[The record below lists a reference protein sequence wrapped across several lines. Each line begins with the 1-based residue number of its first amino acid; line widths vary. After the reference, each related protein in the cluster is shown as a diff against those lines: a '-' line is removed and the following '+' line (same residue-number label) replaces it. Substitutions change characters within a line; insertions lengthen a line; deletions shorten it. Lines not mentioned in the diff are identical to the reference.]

1 MEGSEAKPPGHD
13 REEKAP
19 SESGHQPAAD
29 QRRTRDPLRAVLG
42 FFRELPGLL
51 LLAFL
56 LALLIKTFLIQ
67 AFYIPSGSM
76 EHTLDVGDRVL
87 VNKVVYHIHPPRR
100 GDIIV
105 FSDPHP
111 VVQAHRSPVSAFVH
125 WLTDGLGISRDPN
138 KDFIK
143 RVIGLPGETV
153 EVTHGIVL
161 VDGKRL
167 PEHYL
172 GPVISTA
179 DFPAHRVPREALFV
193 MGDNRG
199 DSNDSRGTLG
209 DIPMDKVIGRAFVV
223 IWPPSR
229 IGLLR
234 RPDYGA
240 KFAWAALLV
249 IPIRRRTRS
258 RRSRRA
264 PFGPEHGDVTVLE
277 QVVPDVHH
285 AAGPIPQRD
294 PERIFGQ
301 GLGGRVVELD
311 REGRRVGQLRAVGRS
326 PDPGR
331 MGAQGSNRVG
341 DEDAPERVGG
351 TTRGVAPLVPVV
363 DLAG

>member
-1 MEGSEAKPPGHD
+1 MEGPTPEPSERD
-13 REEKAP
+13 REDKEPGPP
-19 SESGHQPAAD
+19 SETGREQEAA
-29 QRRTRDPLRAVLG
+29 RGRTRDPMKAVLG

-51 LLAFL
+51 LLAFI

-111 VVQAHRSPVSAFVH
+111 IVQHRSPLSAVVH

-153 EVTHGIVL
+153 EVTHGIVFI
-161 VDGKRL
+161 DGKRL
-167 PEHYL
+167 SEHYL

-179 DFPAHRVPREALFV
+179 DFKDTVPRDRLFV

-209 DIPMDKVIGRAFVV
+209 DIPLDKVIGRAFVT

-240 KFAWAALLV
+240 KFSSATGNAGGGPGASVLVLLLAAAPRSLRGRV
-249 IPIRRRTRS
+249 TR
-258 RRSRRA
+258 RRA
-264 PFGPEHGDVTVLE
+264 PSRAGRTARHGRT
-277 QVVPDVHH
+277 P
-285 AAGPIPQRD
+285 
-294 PERIFGQ
+294 
-301 GLGGRVVELD
+301 
-311 REGRRVGQLRAVGRS
+311 RRLRGSRPPLARRTGVSSTPARRGS
-326 PDPGR
+326 PR
-331 MGAQGSNRVG
+331 
-341 DEDAPERVGG
+341 
-351 TTRGVAPLVPVV
+351 
-363 DLAG
+363 

>member
-1 MEGSEAKPPGHD
+1 MIGGPRPEPPGHD
-13 REEKAP
+13 REEKEHAAPP
-19 SESGHQPAAD
+19 SETVPEPVKARGGS
-29 QRRTRDPLRAVLG
+29 RDPMRAVLG

-51 LLAFL
+51 LLAFI

-87 VNKVVYHIHPPRR
+87 VNKVVYHIHPPRH

-111 VVQAHRSPVSAFVH
+111 VVQAHRSPLSALVH

-153 EVTHGIVL
+153 EVTHGIVFI
-161 VDGKRL
+161 DGERL
-167 PEHYL
+167 SEHYL

-179 DFPAHRVPREALFV
+179 DFKDTVPRDRLFV

-209 DIPMDKVIGRAFVV
+209 DIPLDKVIGRAFVT

-240 KFAWAALLV
+240 KFSSATGNAGGGPGASVPVLLLAAAPRSLRGRV
-249 IPIRRRTRS
+249 TR
-258 RRSRRA
+258 RRA
-264 PFGPEHGDVTVLE
+264 PSRADRTARHGRT
-277 QVVPDVHH
+277 P
-285 AAGPIPQRD
+285 
-294 PERIFGQ
+294 
-301 GLGGRVVELD
+301 
-311 REGRRVGQLRAVGRS
+311 RRLRGSRPPLARRTGVSSTPARRGS
-326 PDPGR
+326 PR
-331 MGAQGSNRVG
+331 
-341 DEDAPERVGG
+341 
-351 TTRGVAPLVPVV
+351 
-363 DLAG
+363 

>member
-1 MEGSEAKPPGHD
+1 MEGPTPEPSERD
-13 REEKAP
+13 REDKEPGPP
-19 SESGHQPAAD
+19 SETGREQEAA
-29 QRRTRDPLRAVLG
+29 RGRTRDPMKAVLG

-51 LLAFL
+51 LLAFI

-111 VVQAHRSPVSAFVH
+111 IVQHRSPLSAVVH

-153 EVTHGIVL
+153 EVTHGIVFI
-161 VDGKRL
+161 DGKRL
-167 PEHYL
+167 SEHYL

-179 DFPAHRVPREALFV
+179 DFTDTVPRGRLFV

-209 DIPMDKVIGRAFVV
+209 DIPLDKVIGRAFVT

-240 KFAWAALLV
+240 KFASARGKPGGPAASL
-249 IPIRRRTRS
+249 PILTVAAAPPSVKRRTAR
-258 RRSRRA
+258 RRA
-264 PFGPEHGDVTVLE
+264 PSRADRTARHGRTPRRLRGSRCRLAHRTV
-277 QVVPDVHH
+277 VSSTP
-285 AAGPIPQRD
+285 A
-294 PERIFGQ
+294 
-301 GLGGRVVELD
+301 
-311 REGRRVGQLRAVGRS
+311 
-326 PDPGR
+326 
-331 MGAQGSNRVG
+331 
-341 DEDAPERVGG
+341 
-351 TTRGVAPLVPVV
+351 TRGSPR
-363 DLAG
+363 